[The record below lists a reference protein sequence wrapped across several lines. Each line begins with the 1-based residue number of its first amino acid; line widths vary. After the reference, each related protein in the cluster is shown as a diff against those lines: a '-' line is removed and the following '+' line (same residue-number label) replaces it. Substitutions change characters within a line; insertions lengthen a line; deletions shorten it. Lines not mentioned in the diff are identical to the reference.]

1 MFTLAQAHEALNGH
15 DEFAVKVYDGKVSFD
30 YVVIFPGSFDATEEE
45 IRNRA
50 YLLWERAGG
59 PATGSIGF
67 WLQAEADVKRFASI
81 RRNFRGVTFDVAS
94 GEMIS
99 LPLHKFFNVNQIPET
114 QYDRIK
120 HHDATIYEKMD
131 GTMIHFFLHEGKLQ
145 GATCRSTQH
154 PLAGEALALAHSQ
167 PVVRDL
173 ILDSIKMGWTPIFE
187 YVAPH
192 NQVVVSYAQ
201 PRLVYLI
208 SRERASGKY
217 LYNNCFPDKAR
228 RYEFKFG
235 EVFNNLDHSEFEG
248 YVCHLPHMIVKAKT
262 PWYNERHRAVD
273 ALMRPAYKLY
283 QIVFDGVMDDLIAIA
298 TEPYK
303 PALRRIYKEAQ
314 RDLLNEKRR
323 VEAEFSEVLELS
335 KANEG
340 LTDEPNPLSGLEQEI
355 AVLKEKGDRI
365 GAIKRVRDFTGLGL
379 SEAKVYV
386 ERGVWPHGFIR
397 RDEQELEARRL
408 IRTKSGFA
416 DLVREKYPDDFN
428 LIMAL
433 YQGRDPGD
441 GIKERLMEV
450 YRAKYP
456 QKLYAKLD
464 ENHEEG

>member
-99 LPLHKFFNVNQIPET
+99 LPMHKFFNVNQIPET

-235 EVFNNLDHSEFEG
+235 EVFN
-248 YVCHLPHMIVKAKT
+248 
-262 PWYNERHRAVD
+262 
-273 ALMRPAYKLY
+273 
-283 QIVFDGVMDDLIAIA
+283 
-298 TEPYK
+298 
-303 PALRRIYKEAQ
+303 
-314 RDLLNEKRR
+314 
-323 VEAEFSEVLELS
+323 
-335 KANEG
+335 
-340 LTDEPNPLSGLEQEI
+340 
-355 AVLKEKGDRI
+355 
-365 GAIKRVRDFTGLGL
+365 
-379 SEAKVYV
+379 
-386 ERGVWPHGFIR
+386 
-397 RDEQELEARRL
+397 
-408 IRTKSGFA
+408 
-416 DLVREKYPDDFN
+416 